1 MPRPARPVD
10 SGPKRFE
17 PRVPSKHQKTI
28 STMMPTRGMYTSSH
42 HQPLRS
48 VSCSLRTP
56 IASDGSNVTKL
67 QIDVIGPD
75 LLDNMPRSMFAVTML
90 TRTKNRIQYHNSD
103 RDARPEKPT

>member
-1 MPRPARPVD
+1 
-10 SGPKRFE
+10 
-17 PRVPSKHQKTI
+17 
-28 STMMPTRGMYTSSH
+28 MMPIRGMKLSSH

-67 QIDVIGPD
+67 QIDENGVT
-75 LLDNMPRSMFAVTML
+75 LLDNTSRSMIDVTML
-90 TRTKNRIQYHNSD
+90 TRTVNRIQYQNSD